1 MKLKRT
7 VCNRK
12 ADHIS
17 YIIFSFRTSVSG
29 PFGKVERKNYLCMEQ
44 KPLNKKIIIS
54 KGTELLRIPADRLV
68 YISADGNYS
77 DVVTQDN
84 RKTMA
89 SLQLG
94 QIEDLIGDQL
104 GESDNNFVR
113 LGRGLIVNTDFV
125 FSVDVAQQTVV
136 LSDCKGCYHRLSASR
151 EVLVKLKAYLE
162 AIQ

>member
-1 MKLKRT
+1 MYEWRNRLLFHT
-7 VCNRK
+7 VFFHFIHLSINALGNVSRK
-12 ADHIS
+12 S
-17 YIIFSFRTSVSG
+17 YI
-29 PFGKVERKNYLCMEQ
+29 CMADN
-44 KPLNKKIIIS
+44 PLNKRIIIS
-54 KGTELLRIPADRLV
+54 KGTELLRIPAERLV

-84 RKTMA
+84 RKTMV

-94 QIEDLIGDQL
+94 QIEDLIADQL

-125 FSVDVAQQTVV
+125 FSIDVTQQTVV
-136 LSDCKGCYHRLSASR
+136 LSDCKDCYHRLSASR
-151 EVLVKLKAYLE
+151 EVLIKLKAYLE

>member
-1 MKLKRT
+1 M
-7 VCNRK
+7 
-12 ADHIS
+12 S
-17 YIIFSFRTSVSG
+17 
-29 PFGKVERKNYLCMEQ
+29 
-44 KPLNKKIIIS
+44 KKIIIS

-84 RKTMA
+84 RKTMV

-113 LGRGLIVNTDFV
+113 LGRVLIVNTDFV
-125 FSVDVAQQTVV
+125 FSIDVTQQTVV
-136 LSDCKGCYHRLSASR
+136 LSDCKGCYHSLSASR
-151 EVLVKLKAYLE
+151 EVLIKLKAYLE